1 VNDRPEEAA
10 RAEREEEH
18 ERKQPGE
25 AELMRIHEGADKTE
39 YQAHNGNPAEKRR
52 KPCKSTAV
60 EIFALGHRWRMQTLA
75 HFAGV
80 VVGGGE
86 AGLSISAR

>member
-1 VNDRPEEAA
+1 M
-10 RAEREEEH
+10 
-18 ERKQPGE
+18 G
-25 AELMRIHEGADKTE
+25 IHEGTDKTE

-52 KPCKSTAV
+52 KPCKSATV
-60 EIFALGHRWRMQTLA
+60 EIFALWHRWRMQTLA

-80 VVGGGE
+80 ALAGGGD